1 MHWRLSSSG
10 GHAAPPA
17 ASADGG
23 DAFPYETCAAA
34 AASARF
40 AEDCDGPCGDGCAG
54 VWDAY
59 TECTWN
65 FESRDALGASCG
77 LRCADAAPLSDG
89 AARRSAGLL
98 AAIVVVVVGVMV

>member
-1 MHWRLSSSG
+1 MGISH
-10 GHAAPPA
+10 PFPA
-17 ASADGG
+17 QASADGG
-23 DAFPYETCAAA
+23 GGEFPYETCAAA

-98 AAIVVVVVGVMV
+98 AAVVFVVVGVIT